1 MLHSSL
7 FRHQRRIHLVDR
19 SLLIIMLVLLLQSTV
34 SLFLHG
40 TAQQTVTSVDVVIR
54 TASAAIFGY
63 LLGGNFGKESFA
75 GGQTQTAAPVH
86 ILEEDAQ
93 SEPTTPG
100 MRARIGF
107 ADDSEPPATSL
118 TTAPATVSGDEV
130 STGAGIQVFV
140 AAAIGLFCLI
150 VLLILRNLTDLGV
163 ITELSDSATATVIQ
177 FRDYVSG
184 CVGFLI
190 GSPTNASNSN
200 S

>member
-1 MLHSSL
+1 MLHSS
-7 FRHQRRIHLVDR
+7 FCRHRRRIHLVDR

-63 LLGGNFGKESFA
+63 LLGGNFGKESST

-93 SEPTTPG
+93 SEPATPE
-100 MRARIGF
+100 MRAQIGF
-107 ADDSEPPATSL
+107 VADSEAPAANL
-118 TTAPATVSGDEV
+118 IAAPATVSGGEV
-130 STGAGIQVFV
+130 STGAGIQVLV

-150 VLLILRNLTDLGV
+150 VLLILRNLADLGV

>member
-7 FRHQRRIHLVDR
+7 SRHQRRIHLVDR

-63 LLGGNFGKESFA
+63 LLGGNFGKESSS

-93 SEPTTPG
+93 SETTTPG

-107 ADDSEPPATSL
+107 ADDSEPPAASL
-118 TTAPATVSGDEV
+118 TTAPATVSGSEV

-150 VLLILRNLTDLGV
+150 VLLILRNLTELGV
-163 ITELSDSATATVIQ
+163 ITELSDSANATVIQ